1 MANSIKLNESISIY
15 LRNNRIS
22 GAFPKSLS
30 RFQNLDIDLSGN
42 KIEEIPEELCV
53 IDGWMQG
60 IVEQIQNCSAILCPK
75 GSFNRLGRASPN
87 NPCLPC
93 ADSRNLEVMG
103 GMHCDSDSEERAIL
117 MELFR
122 QTGGEFWT
130 NNSLWNSPAPVCS
143 WYGITCEE
151 GDRMQPNSV
160 RTINL
165 SSNSMSG
172 TLPSSIW
179 TLSSLL
185 SLQMNDNPNLIVR
198 FDEILNAK
206 TLESLSVSRTG
217 MRSLK
222 GLEGAAKLKDLVAD
236 GNSLTGTFPEQ
247 LLSLRDI
254 EKISLG
260 QNLLFGKL
268 PTRLGELTNLKVLD
282 LFSNDFFSTIPSELS
297 RLNDIETL
305 GTFPLINLFLLVR
318 LFF

>member
-1 MANSIKLNESISIY
+1 
-15 LRNNRIS
+15 
-22 GAFPKSLS
+22 
-30 RFQNLDIDLSGN
+30 
-42 KIEEIPEELCV
+42 
-53 IDGWMQG
+53 
-60 IVEQIQNCSAILCPK
+60 
-75 GSFNRLGRASPN
+75 
-87 NPCLPC
+87 
-93 ADSRNLEVMG
+93 
-103 GMHCDSDSEERAIL
+103 
-117 MELFR
+117 
-122 QTGGEFWT
+122 
-130 NNSLWNSPAPVCS
+130 
-143 WYGITCEE
+143 
-151 GDRMQPNSV
+151 
-160 RTINL
+160 
-165 SSNSMSG
+165 MSG

-297 RLNDIETL
+297 RLNGIETL